1 MQRRFLKMIMFRL
14 EEGWKEG
21 KGKQPWHLRRCRLPK
36 LGSRTKRF
44 KVHIELQ
51 SFILNCI
58 TCSCSHSNLRSWK
71 CVASLCSAQYLSDLA
86 KEAEQ
91 LSQENE
97 NLRWEL
103 KFKTKDL
110 EHAVQTVE
118 WKNKEI
124 EVLKKENNE
133 LKTENENYKKNVSFL
148 FLFLSF
154 T

>member
-1 MQRRFLKMIMFRL
+1 M
-14 EEGWKEG
+14 
-21 KGKQPWHLRRCRLPK
+21 
-36 LGSRTKRF
+36 
-44 KVHIELQ
+44 
-51 SFILNCI
+51 
-58 TCSCSHSNLRSWK
+58 
-71 CVASLCSAQYLSDLA
+71 ASLYSAQYLSDLA
-86 KEAEQ
+86 KEAER

-124 EVLKKENNE
+124 KVLKKENNE

-148 FLFLSF
+148 FSLLLRILTVQGNWPYVLLFFFFWDRICTSLGVKR
-154 T
+154 